1 MEGGSDFNSS
11 GEEYK
16 VSSEGSDMDWVPSS

>member
-11 GEEYK
+11 GEEDK